1 MRELVALSRDVAL
14 SLVPDSPATVE
25 FREMAEGDEPFVYR
39 SGGGFLLANSA
50 GRTLGAMGDVVP
62 DDVRRLIMQREFDG
76 DVVADEA
83 AFAVLKDRY
92 ALSAQSWRRMCE
104 ARKIARNEFKRNAGQ
119 RPDR

>member
-1 MRELVALSRDVAL
+1 
-14 SLVPDSPATVE
+14 
-25 FREMAEGDEPFVYR
+25 MAERDEPCVYR

-62 DDVRRLIMQREFDG
+62 DDVRRLIVSRRFDG

-92 ALSAQSWRRMCE
+92 AFERAIVAE
-104 ARKIARNEFKRNAGQ
+104 
-119 RPDR
+119 DV